1 MTIVAVNTVRIRLSH
16 REDHT
21 QDTLQTLAS
30 RLGESPGCLG
40 YALTPCQQDELTW
53 NLGGYWASE
62 AQMNEHFSSAQ
73 MVSAINVMIELR
85 AHLGFASFCL
95 RGPGK

>member
-16 REDHT
+16 REGRPLDI
-21 QDTLQTLAS
+21 LQALAS

-53 NLGGYWASE
+53 NLAGYWASE
-62 AQMNEHFSSAQ
+62 VQMNEHFSSAQ

-95 RGPGK
+95 RAPEK